1 MSHLCQLQPA
11 RGSGPKGVS
20 PGQKALFHGSLH
32 CVLSGG
38 VRPGNFTPEH
48 GLRQNMFMPISSSP
62 HGGGPRPGGGN
73 IFSSGGGGGSNQHS
87 SCSPI
92 PTPRFVTKPMMSD
105 VIRYVQLFRYG
116 EQLVHPPS

>member
-1 MSHLCQLQPA
+1 
-11 RGSGPKGVS
+11 
-20 PGQKALFHGSLH
+20 
-32 CVLSGG
+32 
-38 VRPGNFTPEH
+38 
-48 GLRQNMFMPISSSP
+48 MFMPISSSP

-116 EQLVHPPS
+116 ESCILSKFHGEKVLTNFLVKIKHSVFECVLEFSRLKILWP